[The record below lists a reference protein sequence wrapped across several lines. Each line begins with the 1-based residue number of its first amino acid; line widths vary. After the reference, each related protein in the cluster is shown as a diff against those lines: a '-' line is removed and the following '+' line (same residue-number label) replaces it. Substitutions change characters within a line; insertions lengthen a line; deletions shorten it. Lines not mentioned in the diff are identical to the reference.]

1 MIFGRSS
8 GSTILF
14 WDLLTFNFPDLI
26 GFKESNSELNST
38 IEYGSY
44 EETTPF
50 VIDYGDYEDGY
61 TGFLIMKCEE

>member
-1 MIFGRSS
+1 MKLEFWFQVSSISESS
-8 GSTILF
+8 GKKNKF
-14 WDLLTFNFPDLI
+14 VCF

-61 TGFLIMKCEE
+61 RGYLIMKCEE